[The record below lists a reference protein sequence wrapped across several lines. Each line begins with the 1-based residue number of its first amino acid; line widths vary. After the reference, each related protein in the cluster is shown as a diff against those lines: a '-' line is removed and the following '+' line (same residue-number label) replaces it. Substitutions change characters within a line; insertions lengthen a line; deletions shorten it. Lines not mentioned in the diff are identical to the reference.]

1 MRMKYFSAF
10 FVSFIV
16 FCCQSAYSYE
26 TNTNLIRQKLVD
38 PSINYQAVLNAGSN
52 RTYHLPKERKITL
65 RDSGRTSSLMFIKN
79 TNFRYLGDVGF
90 YTPQLSLSLK
100 ANNPTMPVVF
110 DDPTSFSLHIHQG
123 EIILSSKA
131 LNALFNTHVFNFSGA
146 TIRNVKTTTQPGVL
160 TLQGEMF
167 RGKWIPFTMKG
178 KVTLKDGH
186 LLYYTPSTV
195 NVNGVD
201 TTQVLAAANV
211 KLNELLTI
219 KAPGTELVGSTIIL
233 DANKLFPPPQLFMK
247 ITSVDIQS
255 NGLVLK
261 FNDGYAPKFPKSINS
276 NTSFMAVRGGDV
288 KFLRTMP
295 LNASV
300 QIDNIETGKTLDFCL
315 YRYRDQLAR
324 GYLTLS
330 KYGEISAHFP
340 TPNCSY

>member
-1 MRMKYFSAF
+1 MKYFSAF

-16 FCCQSAYSYE
+16 FFFQSAYSYE
-26 TNTNLIRQKLVD
+26 TNTTLVRKKLSD
-38 PSINYQAVLNAGSN
+38 PSINYQAELNEGSN
-52 RTYHLPKERKITL
+52 KTYHLPKERKITL
-65 RDSGRTSSLMFIKN
+65 RDSGRTSSLMFIKD
-79 TNFRYLGDVGF
+79 TNFRYLGNVGF

-110 DDPTSFSLHIHQG
+110 DDPTSFSLHVHQG
-123 EIILSSKA
+123 EIILSSAA
-131 LNALFNTHVFNFSGA
+131 LDALFNEHVFNFSGA
-146 TIRNVKTTTQPGVL
+146 TIRNVKTSTQPGFL
-160 TLQGEMF
+160 TLKGEMF
-167 RGKWIPFTMKG
+167 RGRWIPFTMKG
-178 KVTLKDGH
+178 KITLKDGH

-195 NVNGVD
+195 NVNGLD

-247 ITSVDIQS
+247 ITSVNIQN

-261 FNDGYAPKFPKSINS
+261 FNDGYSAKFPKSMNS
-276 NTSFMAVRGGDV
+276 STSFMMVRGGDV

-295 LNASV
+295 LNAFV
-300 QIDNIETGKTLDFCL
+300 QIDSIEPGKKLDFCL

-324 GYLTLS
+324 GYLSLS
-330 KYGEISAHFP
+330 KCGEINAHFP